1 MDGVTLV
8 EVRNTS
14 NCSPKYVVFYFFFL
28 IIFFACFIQFL
39 FHIRFLTWQTLI
51 QPGESIFSECF
62 MWKKD
67 LCLKMWGHR
76 FGILDCK
83 VISMSLDYV
92 SFFLVCRW
100 HNCNKGA
107 EKGKWKTRYLL
118 RLSGNSVHKWFLVQ
132 SLSDLRPQKMY
143 NSNMAS
149 LS

>member
-1 MDGVTLV
+1 MGGVTLV

-39 FHIRFLTWQTLI
+39 FHIKFLTWQTLI

-92 SFFLVCRW
+92 SFFFFWCVGGTTVT
-100 HNCNKGA
+100 K
-107 EKGKWKTRYLL
+107 EKRKENGKPSIYWDFLEIL
-118 RLSGNSVHKWFLVQ
+118 FGNGF
-132 SLSDLRPQKMY
+132 
-143 NSNMAS
+143 
-149 LS
+149 